1 MVQFNLLIAFTESG
15 GGKLVVLGSSHVLSD
30 QYIDKEDNDK
40 LREVIFSF
48 LTSDNLQL
56 NALDADDPEV
66 LITISFM
73 IRLRSLI

>member
-1 MVQFNLLIAFTESG
+1 M
-15 GGKLVVLGSSHVLSD
+15 LGSSHVLSD

-66 LITISFM
+66 PITVSYI

>member
-1 MVQFNLLIAFTESG
+1 M
-15 GGKLVVLGSSHVLSD
+15 LGSSHVLSD

-66 LITISFM
+66 LITVSYM

>member
-1 MVQFNLLIAFTESG
+1 M
-15 GGKLVVLGSSHVLSD
+15 LGSSHVLSD

-48 LTSDNLQL
+48 LTSDKLQL

>member
-1 MVQFNLLIAFTESG
+1 M
-15 GGKLVVLGSSHVLSD
+15 LGSSHVLSD

>member
-1 MVQFNLLIAFTESG
+1 M
-15 GGKLVVLGSSHVLSD
+15 LGSSHVLSD

-66 LITISFM
+66 LITVSYM
-73 IRLRSLI
+73 IRLRNLI